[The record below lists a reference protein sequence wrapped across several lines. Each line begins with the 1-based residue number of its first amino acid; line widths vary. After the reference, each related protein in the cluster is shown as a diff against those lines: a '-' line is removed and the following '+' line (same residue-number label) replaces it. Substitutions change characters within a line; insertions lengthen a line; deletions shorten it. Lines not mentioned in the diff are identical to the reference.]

1 MAENST
7 IRISE
12 SLQRF
17 SGVLTNA
24 EIQQLLAVQE
34 APLPTGLRLNTLKMD
49 PAVGIQDLAAQ
60 YGWQVNPI
68 PFCKHAWTV
77 EPAGFPP
84 GRTIEHRLGRY
95 YLQDAASMVPVSL
108 MDISQQHPLILD
120 MAASPGGKTTH
131 LIDRTHDQG
140 FILANDAS
148 QSRIPALRSVLAA
161 WGGINLAV
169 TNFPGE
175 AFGTWFPEM
184 FDFILLDAPCSMENL
199 RPTPGRPLRE
209 TTRDERLRLQER
221 QVQLLLSGLSAL
233 KVGGQIV
240 YATCSLA
247 PEEDEA
253 VINRALSTHPNAFVI
268 EDISEKFPFH
278 TPGLTAFDGESYHPS
293 LSRTLRL
300 WPHLTGMS
308 GFYCARLKKVNT
320 IASATSE
327 PPSRDFSRTR
337 LTPTHPDLHTQVV
350 AYIAS
355 HYGLDLQETI
365 QIHQAALF
373 TRHDRI
379 YLIPTAYLEKFETL
393 PFEFIGM
400 TLGQWDDNK
409 LQPSHEFVSRFGH
422 RFTSGRIQIEDD
434 QVDAWISGRD
444 IRHPNTDLPPA
455 GQYLLV
461 IDRDGRNLGLGK
473 LLQKRLRNMLPR
485 TLI

>member
-7 IRISE
+7 SRISE

-17 SGVLTNA
+17 SGILTDA
-24 EIQQLLAVQE
+24 EIQQLLAVQD
-34 APLPTGLRLNTLKMD
+34 APLPSGLRLNTLKMD
-49 PAVGIQDLAAQ
+49 SDVGIQDLAAR
-60 YGWQVNPI
+60 YGWQVSPI
-68 PFCKHAWTV
+68 PFCEHAWTV
-77 EPAGFPP
+77 ESAGFPP
-84 GRTIEHRLGRY
+84 GRTIEHRLGGY

-108 MDISQQHPLILD
+108 MDFRQQHPLILD

-148 QSRIPALRSVLAA
+148 QSRIPALRSVLAG
-161 WGGINLAV
+161 WGGINFAV

-175 AFGTWFPEM
+175 AFGNWFPEM
-184 FDFILLDAPCSMENL
+184 FDTILLDAPCSMENL

-209 TTRDERLRLQER
+209 TTHDERLRLQER
-221 QVQLLLSGLSAL
+221 QVHLLLSGLSAL
-233 KVGGQIV
+233 KIGGQIV

-253 VINRALSTHPNAFVI
+253 VINRALSAHPNAFII
-268 EDISEKFPFH
+268 EDVSEKIPFH
-278 TPGLTAFDGESYHPS
+278 TPGLTAFAGGAYHPS
-293 LSRTLRL
+293 LRSTLRL

-308 GFYCARLKKVNT
+308 GFFCALLKKVNP
-320 IASATSE
+320 IADASGE
-327 PPSRDFSRTR
+327 PPSREFSRTH
-337 LTPTHPDLHTQVV
+337 LTTAHPDLHTRVV

-355 HYGLDLQETI
+355 HYGLDLPEII
-365 QIHQAALF
+365 QIHQAKLF

-379 YLIPTAYLEKFETL
+379 YLIPTAYLENFETL

-400 TLGQWDDNK
+400 ALGQWEDK
-409 LQPSHEFVSRFGH
+409 QLQPSHEFISRFGH
-422 RFTSGRIQIEDD
+422 RFTSGKILIEDD
-434 QVDAWISGRD
+434 QVDTWVAGRD
-444 IRHPNTDLPPA
+444 IRHPHTDLSPV

-461 IDRDGRNLGLGK
+461 VDRDGRTLGLGK